1 MLPKAMYDLDVVKI
15 LLANENNSILYKTLD
30 KNMLDMEKIIISH
43 SIVYV
48 ISGSVEIQT
57 YDYKK
62 FTVTDGEMLF
72 MPRDSYLISDCLKNE
87 KNMEVYLFFF
97 DYTLAT
103 EFLQNTHIEK
113 RNVQNKIMKLNVS
126 ENILNYIKSLKNV
139 IYKDKENSHLL
150 KTKIFELLHLIAESN
165 KYFVNVLKEQEEVK
179 VDIETYMLKH
189 YDKNLSV
196 SDWATLSGFSLST
209 FNRKFKK
216 AYNLSPKKWLIQHN
230 MKLANQALKNGLS
243 VSACASEFGYSTT
256 SNFIKAF
263 KEIYKITPKQHSMT

>member
-1 MLPKAMYDLDVVKI
+1 MYDLDVVKI

-30 KNMLDMEKIIISH
+30 KDMLDMEKIIISH

-57 YDYKK
+57 YDYQK

-72 MPRDSYLISDCLKNE
+72 MPRDSYLISDYLKNE
-87 KNMEVYLFFF
+87 KDMEVYLFFF
-97 DYTLAT
+97 DYALAT
-103 EFLQNTHIEK
+103 EFLQNIHIKK
-113 RNVQNKIMKLNVS
+113 RDAQNKIMKLNVS
-126 ENILNYIKSLKNV
+126 ENILNYIKSLENV

-150 KTKIFELLHLIAESN
+150 KTKIFEFLHLVCESN
-165 KYFVNVLKEQEEVK
+165 EYFINVLKEQEEVK
-179 VDIETYMLKH
+179 SDIETYMLEH

-196 SDWATLSGFSLST
+196 SDWATLSGYSLST

-216 AYNLSPKKWLIQHN
+216 IYNQSPKKWLIQHN

-243 VSACASEFGYSTT
+243 VSACASEFGYSNT
-256 SNFIKAF
+256 SNFIKTF
-263 KEIYKITPKQHSMT
+263 KEIYKITPKQYTMT